1 LRASDRPIRV
11 VLHPERRRPR
21 SGTEHVTLTLGRGI
35 LAIPHLLLLFVWSV
49 GAVIVVPVNWFA
61 VVATGRTPEILHAFC
76 AALVRYNVQVWG
88 YVACLADEY
97 PRFDGA
103 HGHYP
108 IEVEIA
114 EREPQRRWTAW
125 LRLPLLVPPLVLSV
139 VVVGPGALIA
149 IPAAFTIVGLAWLFS
164 FVAGALTFAA
174 WVTAIFR
181 PAPSHGVA
189 ELLTWALGYGAQVYG
204 YAMLVTDRYPDA
216 GLALEPPAGRASEH
230 AIRATL
236 EDDGSRSR
244 LVAFFRFQLLAPHVA
259 WLFLWGVL
267 LIPVSF
273 ASWLILLFAGR
284 PWRPLYRFA
293 AAYVRYWAH
302 VSAFS
307 WFATRPF
314 PGFTGELGRYPFE
327 LTTGEAHPQHRART
341 LFRLV
346 LAIPAGVLW
355 YLLTNAL
362 ALVALAAWVAGTIRG
377 RTPSGIRDLAAYGVR
392 YGAQLLA
399 YLLLVTD
406 RYPDSGSA
414 PADVVDPP
422 PDPPSVPPTDWTA
435 RPEGVLV

>member
-1 LRASDRPIRV
+1 M
-11 VLHPERRRPR
+11 
-21 SGTEHVTLTLGRGI
+21 LTLSRGL

-49 GAVIVVPVNWFA
+49 GAVLVAPINWFA
-61 VVATGRTPEILHAFC
+61 VVFTGRTPEILHAFC
-76 AALVRYNVQVWG
+76 AALVRYNVQVWA

-103 HGHYP
+103 AGHYP
-108 IEVEIA
+108 IEVEIDA
-114 EREPQRRWTAW
+114 PAPQRRWTAW
-125 LRLPLLVPPLVLSV
+125 LRLPLLLPPLVLSIA
-139 VVVGPGALIA
+139 VVGPGALVA
-149 IPAAFTIVGLAWLFS
+149 IPAAFSVVGLVWLFS
-164 FVAGALTFAA
+164 FVAGALTVAA

-181 PAPSHGVA
+181 PAPSRGVA

-236 EDDGSRSR
+236 DDDDGSRSR
-244 LVAFFRFQLLAPHVA
+244 LVAFFRFQLVAPHTA

-267 LIPVSF
+267 LIPVSLV
-273 ASWLILLFAGR
+273 SWLILLFAGR

-293 AAYVRYWAH
+293 AAYVRYWSH
-302 VSAFS
+302 VSAFAS
-307 WFATRPF
+307 YATRPF
-314 PGFTGELGRYPFE
+314 PGFTGEVGRYPFE
-327 LTTGEAHPQHRART
+327 LTTGEPRAQHRAHT
-341 LFRLV
+341 LFRLL
-346 LAIPAGVLW
+346 LAIPAMVLW
-355 YLLTNAL
+355 YLLANAL
-362 ALVALAAWVAGTIRG
+362 TLVAFAAWVVGTIRG
-377 RTPSGIRDLAAYGVR
+377 RTPSGIRDLAAYAVR

-414 PADVVDPP
+414 SASAPQPP
-422 PDPPSVPPTDWTA
+422 PEPPWAPPADWTA